1 MAEATTNAK
10 VGKPDTYIL
19 GIYITLLVISVV
31 ESYSASSREI
41 KNDLMEPMV
50 RQLTYL
56 AFGVVTMIACSRIN
70 YTKYVNYG
78 NVFSLIA
85 IGLMLFAAFF
95 GKNINGAQR
104 AVHLPG
110 FTIQP
115 AELAKVAIVFLLSL
129 VMATNIDHKQ
139 GRIKDRGLWISAVIV
154 GMFGSLLVMQGM
166 TNTLLFVLISLSL
179 IIIGKVSGKAFMRA
193 VLLFSV
199 VVAILFGIKSCAE
212 ANTLSD
218 PEKAET
224 EQTEQAAKA
233 TTPRASTWDARMDRF
248 FERFRTPLY
257 EQEITEK
264 NDQEMYSYMAQAHGG
279 IFGVLPGNSRECSR
293 LPLAFSDYVFSII
306 VEELGLFGFTLLMR
320 AGNIARKC
328 NRAYPAFLVMG
339 MAVMVV
345 LQAYFHMAINTGVF
359 PVSGQPLPLISKGG
373 TSVLVISIA
382 FGVMLSVSRT
392 ATQTSAEKDVRK
404 EKEALPESMRAAN
417 PTRND

>member
-1 MAEATTNAK
+1 MAEATTNTK

-224 EQTEQAAKA
+224 VQTKQAAKA

-279 IFGVLPGNSRECSR
+279 IFGVLPGVFR
-293 LPLAFSDYVFSII
+293 L
-306 VEELGLFGFTLLMR
+306 
-320 AGNIARKC
+320 C
-328 NRAYPAFLVMG
+328 
-339 MAVMVV
+339 V
-345 LQAYFHMAINTGVF
+345 LYHR
-359 PVSGQPLPLISKGG
+359 GG
-373 TSVLVISIA
+373 TRTVRRTVSDRTVLHPADARRKHRAQVQPCLPSLPRDGNGSDGGA
-382 FGVMLSVSRT
+382 SSLLPHGNQHRSVSRVGT
-392 ATQTSAEKDVRK
+392 ATAVDFQRRHVGAGDKHRLRSDAQRK
-404 EKEALPESMRAAN
+404 PHGNTDKRRERRAQGEGGTA
-417 PTRND
+417 

>member
-56 AFGVVTMIACSRIN
+56 AIGVVTMIACSRIN

-139 GRIKDRGLWISAVIV
+139 GRIKGSGLWISPVIV
-154 GMFGSLLVMQGM
+154 
-166 TNTLLFVLISLSL
+166 
-179 IIIGKVSGKAFMRA
+179 
-193 VLLFSV
+193 
-199 VVAILFGIKSCAE
+199 
-212 ANTLSD
+212 
-218 PEKAET
+218 
-224 EQTEQAAKA
+224 
-233 TTPRASTWDARMDRF
+233 
-248 FERFRTPLY
+248 
-257 EQEITEK
+257 
-264 NDQEMYSYMAQAHGG
+264 
-279 IFGVLPGNSRECSR
+279 
-293 LPLAFSDYVFSII
+293 
-306 VEELGLFGFTLLMR
+306 
-320 AGNIARKC
+320 
-328 NRAYPAFLVMG
+328 
-339 MAVMVV
+339 
-345 LQAYFHMAINTGVF
+345 
-359 PVSGQPLPLISKGG
+359 
-373 TSVLVISIA
+373 
-382 FGVMLSVSRT
+382 
-392 ATQTSAEKDVRK
+392 
-404 EKEALPESMRAAN
+404 
-417 PTRND
+417 